1 MSQVVNN
8 LGITLADVTR
18 AHYRIKPHLPPT
30 PLESTPALGTNTWL
44 KLENRNKMRAFKVR
58 GALNAM
64 LSLDAATRSRGVI
77 AASTGNHAQGV
88 AYAAQLLGVRAR
100 IVMPTTAA
108 KRKIAG
114 VESCGAQVI
123 LHGDIYDAAE
133 AEAHR
138 LAKEEGVAYI
148 SPYADPN
155 VIAGAGT
162 IGLEILDQC
171 PQVERIIV
179 PIGGGGLI
187 SGIAIAVKSINPTC
201 EIIGVNA
208 AQSPDMYNIFYDKN
222 LLLDTHTLADA
233 LPGDIEA
240 TSPTRAITAAL
251 VDKILLVTEAQIAT
265 AMNWIIREHSL
276 VGEGAGVVGIAAL
289 LHGIIPRDG
298 KNTVVVVSGGNVD
311 ASTLKRILEG

>member
-8 LGITLADVTR
+8 LPITLADVTR

-30 PLESTPALGTNTWL
+30 PLEASATLGADTWL

-64 LSLDAATRSRGVI
+64 LTLESATRSRGVI

-88 AYAAQLLGVRAR
+88 AYAAQLLKVTAR
-100 IVMPTTAA
+100 IIMPTTAA

-138 LAKEEGVAYI
+138 RAHAEGLAYI

-171 PQVERIIV
+171 PDVERIIV

-187 SGIAIAVKSINPTC
+187 SGIAVAVKSIAPTC

-208 AQSPDMYNIFYDKN
+208 AQSPDMYNIFYGEN
-222 LLLDTHTLADA
+222 LPLDSHTLADA
-233 LPGDIEA
+233 LPGDIEV

-251 VDKILLVTEAQIAT
+251 VDKIMLVTEAQIAA
-265 AMNWIIREHSL
+265 AMQWIICEHSL
-276 VGEGAGVVGIAAL
+276 VGEGAGVAGIAAL

-298 KNTVVVVSGGNVD
+298 KKTVVIISGGNVD
-311 ASTLKRILEG
+311 TSTLKRILDA